1 MRLTNRLT
9 VLAELNPGCIEM
21 RYKRTWPHDAQPIV
35 FNPDTKPGQLK
46 L

>member
-9 VLAELNPGCIEM
+9 VLAELNPDCIEM
-21 RYKRTWPHDAQPIV
+21 RYKRTWPQDAQPTV